1 MNAGTSTERQVRT
14 QHRHELRTLSYL
26 TVEQTNGGVVRNLNQ
41 YGIGVQMVAA
51 LRPHQQVRIRFELRA
66 PRLRVEMRG
75 EVAWG
80 TFSGQCGIRFLDLS
94 VDTRRK
100 INEWILGDLLEG
112 ISLHAERTGAMF
124 GGTAFTEANASQA
137 ASHANLF
144 ECVEGELDCTV
155 EEDDGLLISG
165 PAPRVIPLPVRRA
178 AFEPKLN
185 PLPQTTAQDLGT
197 LDWLSQPLSPRG
209 IAWTIDVLVCTAA
222 LLMFALIFLSV
233 IGDAPRWPIRMA
245 AVGAASV
252 AIMYWGFFWVF
263 GGKSLGKRLARS
275 VGITPE
281 TRKQTETEGQ
291 RLGIGV

>member
-1 MNAGTSTERQVRT
+1 MDAGTSTERQVRT

-26 TVEQTNGGVVRNLNQ
+26 AVDQTNGGVVRNLNQ

-66 PRLRVEMRG
+66 PRLRVETRG

-94 VDTRRK
+94 VEMRRQ

-124 GGTAFTEANASQA
+124 GGTAFAEVKASQGGA
-137 ASHANLF
+137 QGKLV
-144 ECVEGELDCTV
+144 ECVAEELDCTV

-165 PAPRVIPLPVRRA
+165 PAPRVIPLPMRRVT
-178 AFEPKLN
+178 FEPKLD

-209 IAWTIDVLVCTAA
+209 IAWTIDVLACTAA

-233 IGDAPRWPIRMA
+233 IGEAPRWPIRMA

-252 AIMYWGFFWVF
+252 GVMYWGFFWVF

-275 VGITPE
+275 VGITSE
-281 TRKQTETEGQ
+281 SVKQTETEDQ
-291 RLGIGV
+291 RLRIGV